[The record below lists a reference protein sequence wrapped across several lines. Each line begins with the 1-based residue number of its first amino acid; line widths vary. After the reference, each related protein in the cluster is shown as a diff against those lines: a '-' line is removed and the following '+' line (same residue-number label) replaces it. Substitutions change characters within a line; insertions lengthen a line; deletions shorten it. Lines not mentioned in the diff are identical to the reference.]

1 MLLVYVEV
9 CGRKVCRRNGV
20 AMNVALQ
27 KALHTATRL
36 SMERKA
42 RTDYLVLDSAQAAD
56 MPVDVSTLS

>member
-20 AMNVALQ
+20 AMYVALQ
-27 KALHTATRL
+27 KALHTAIRL
-36 SMERKA
+36 SMEKA